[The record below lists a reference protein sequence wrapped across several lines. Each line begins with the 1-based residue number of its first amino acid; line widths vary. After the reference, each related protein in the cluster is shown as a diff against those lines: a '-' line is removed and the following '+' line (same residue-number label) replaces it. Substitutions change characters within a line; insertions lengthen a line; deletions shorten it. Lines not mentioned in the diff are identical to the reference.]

1 MFQPFVKVLL
11 LFVAFFSIS
20 SCASNPVNP
29 LDYRVSGDAQPLA
42 SQRPR
47 SDMVSRDGIY
57 IQEGK
62 TEISVKCKNKPLISL
77 LDDLFYKKRINYTLL
92 SDISEYY
99 VTICDDCDTGAHDAV
114 EADKTEIAWIDRKQ
128 KRFKNLTSFLDYVM
142 RNAIDGQAKTGY
154 KYVGDGV
161 QFYDLQSSA
170 PSADYF
176 KKIFLFN
183 LTVDEAAAHLSGMFG
198 ITVSQPPMQTTAVPA
213 PSPSQSAGPQG
224 TGVIIKLPSQN
235 ALLVK
240 ASKDILDKMS
250 QIMFSLDAP
259 ASQVLIE
266 TKVFEYDNSLERK
279 IGMAI
284 SYLKNNVDGNK
295 QDNFNFTTLFG
306 EGISTAA
313 LPTLG
318 VGIMEK
324 LTDTEF
330 KYKLLNTLALYGR
343 NGLVRISAEPRIV
356 QKSGTSA
363 EVRLNTI
370 KYVITSGVNTSDIRP
385 IETGVMLKIKP
396 TILSEN
402 KIFLEMEME
411 QSDFIP
417 NLEKDIV
424 QTTNKNI
431 IKTAVIVNDGELVSL
446 GGINAKKSSSF
457 TSGIPYLKDLPMLKY
472 LFSSESVSSNEVR
485 IEFMIR
491 PVIKDYM
498 SRNAGLVQEIMDKDI
513 LIQSQIK

>member
-1 MFQPFVKVLL
+1 MLL
-11 LFVAFFSIS
+11 AIVIHCLS

-29 LDYRVSGDAQPLA
+29 PEYRVSVDAQPLA
-42 SQRPR
+42 SQRPV
-47 SDMVSRDGIY
+47 SDIGQRDGIY

-62 TEISVKCKNKPLISL
+62 TEIGVKCKNKPLISL

-92 SDISEYY
+92 ADISEYY
-99 VTICDDCDTGAHDAV
+99 VTICDGCEPGAQDAV
-114 EADKTEIAWIDRKQ
+114 QAEKTETSWTERKQ
-128 KRFKNLTSFLDYVM
+128 KRFKNLTAFLDYVM
-142 RNAIDGQAKTGY
+142 RNVTEGQAKTGY
-154 KYVGDGV
+154 QYVGDGV
-161 QFYDLQSSA
+161 QFYDLQSPA
-170 PSADYF
+170 AKPDYF
-176 KKIFLFN
+176 KKVFLFN

-198 ITVSQPPMQTTAVPA
+198 LTVSQPPMQTAVMPGQM
-213 PSPSQSAGPQG
+213 PMPFPSQGMGPQG
-224 TGVIIKLPSQN
+224 TSVIIKLPSQN

-240 ASKDILDKMS
+240 ASKDILDRIS

-259 ASQVLIE
+259 ASQVMIE

-295 QDNFNFTTLFG
+295 QDNFNFNTLFG
-306 EGISTAA
+306 EGISSSAM
-313 LPTLG
+313 PTLG
-318 VGIMEK
+318 FSLLEK

-402 KIFLEMEME
+402 KIYLEMEME

-431 IKTAVIVNDGELVSL
+431 IKTSVIVNDGELISL

-457 TSGIPYLKDLPMLKY
+457 TSGIPYLKDLPILKY
-472 LFSSESVSSNEVR
+472 VFGSESVGSNEVR

-491 PVIKDYM
+491 PIIKDYM
-498 SRNAGLVQEIMDKDI
+498 SRNAGLVQDIMDKDI